1 MVRIEKE
8 HFSLKQI
15 CESGQCFR
23 LELLEETEGQ
33 RGKVS
38 RRYGLVAFGKYLMV
52 SQCGSYV
59 EFFCSREEFDSIWKG
74 YFDLTEDY
82 GRLIASIDPGM
93 IIFAGRRH
101 LVVESESCV
110 RIYGR

>member
-38 RRYGLVAFGKYLMV
+38 RRYGLVAFGK
-52 SQCGSYV
+52 
-59 EFFCSREEFDSIWKG
+59 
-74 YFDLTEDY
+74 
-82 GRLIASIDPGM
+82 RLIS
-93 IIFAGRRH
+93 
-101 LVVESESCV
+101 
-110 RIYGR
+110 